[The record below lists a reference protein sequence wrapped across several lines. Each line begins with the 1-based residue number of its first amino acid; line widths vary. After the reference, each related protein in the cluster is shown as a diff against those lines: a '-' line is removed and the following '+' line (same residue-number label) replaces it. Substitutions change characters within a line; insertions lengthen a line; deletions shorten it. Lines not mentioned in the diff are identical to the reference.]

1 MKIKIGSESEV
12 DVHTLLVQTSV
23 ASEGDYT
30 LLILYATL
38 ALGASFLCSVLE
50 AVLLSTSISHV
61 KVLEQKGSRVAEL
74 WARFKDEPERPL
86 TAILTLNTIAH
97 TVGALGV
104 GAEVAAMV
112 EGTESEALVMA
123 VASAVLT
130 LGILVLS
137 EIIPKTLGALYWKN
151 LSVFSAYTLR
161 VMIIVLIPIVLPM
174 EWMRNLF
181 PANNE
186 SSVTRDELAA
196 MVEVAEDERVIET
209 DEEEAIRNLLSL
221 RDKYASGI
229 MTPRTVMSYVLM
241 NDTIAQVIEKNP
253 IMVHGRLPVFD
264 GDTDSPKGLVL
275 RSDIY
280 RKAAANQNEVLM
292 SNLMRELVYVR
303 ENTNLDDLLDIFLTK
318 KEQLA
323 LVQDEFGG
331 TLGIVTMEDV
341 IETILGVE
349 IVDEKDMEGIEEGV
363 VGEDMRQFAKDK
375 TSVEENG

>member
-1 MKIKIGSESEV
+1 MRSESEV
-12 DVHTLLVQTSV
+12 DVHTLVGQTSV
-23 ASEGDYT
+23 AGGQGDYT

-61 KVLEQKGSRVAEL
+61 KVLEQKGSRVAHL
-74 WARFKDEPERPL
+74 WSRFKDEPERPL

-123 VASAVLT
+123 VASSVLT

-161 VMIIVLIPIVLPM
+161 GLILILLPIVIPM

-181 PANNE
+181 PAKSE
-186 SSVTRDELAA
+186 SAVTRDELAA
-196 MVEVAEDERVIET
+196 MVEVAEDESVIET
-209 DEEEAIRNLLSL
+209 DEEKAIRNLLSL
-221 RDKYASGI
+221 RDQNVTTV
-229 MTPRTVMSYVLM
+229 MTPRTVMSFVLVD
-241 NDTIAQVIEKNP
+241 DTVQAAMDKNP

-264 GDTDSPKGLVL
+264 GEIDQPVGLVL

-280 RKAAANQNEVLM
+280 RKAAADEHQSKM
-292 SNLMRELVYVR
+292 SSLMRDIVR
-303 ENTNLDDLLDIFLTK
+303 VSQQTNLDDLLDIFLSR

-323 LVQDEFGG
+323 LVQDEFGA
-331 TLGIVTMEDV
+331 TLGLVTMEDV

-349 IVDEKDMEGIEEGV
+349 IVDEKDIEGIEEGV
-363 VGEDMRQFAKDK
+363 TGEDLRKFAIERRQ
-375 TSVEENG
+375 EESE

>member
-1 MKIKIGSESEV
+1 MRIIIGSDSKV
-12 DVHTLLVQTSV
+12 DAQTLVAQSSV
-23 ASEGDYT
+23 AGEGDYT

-61 KVLEQKGSRVAEL
+61 KVLEQKGSRVAHL

-123 VASAVLT
+123 VASSVLT

-161 VMIIVLIPIVLPM
+161 VLILILLPIVIPM

-181 PANNE
+181 PAKSE
-186 SSVTRDELAA
+186 SAVTRDELAA

-221 RDKYASGI
+221 RDKYANDI
-229 MTPRTVMSYVLM
+229 MTPRTVMSFVLVD
-241 NDTIAQVIEKNP
+241 DTVQAAMDKNP

-280 RKAAANQNEVLM
+280 RKAAANENNVLM
-292 SNLMRELVYVR
+292 SDLMREIIQVR
-303 ENTNLDDLLDIFLTK
+303 EHTNLDDLLDIFLMK

-323 LVQDEFGG
+323 LVHDEFGG

-375 TSVEENG
+375 SNVDEDE

>member
-61 KVLEQKGSRVAEL
+61 KVLEQKGSRVADL

-349 IVDEKDMEGIEEGV
+349 IVDEKDLEGIEEGV

-375 TSVEENG
+375 TYVEEND